1 MLREL
6 TIAEPQPSAQEAS
19 SRIAIDEGS
28 AVAIAEEPDE
38 PEGLQMSD
46 LGELGVL
53 TTATKPS
60 EAEAEV
66 EPDVRGAVVDLDA
79 VRTAIVAALDEKS
92 HHTAA
97 ALLTEAK
104 WSDRGDVI
112 EAEIGVKKIMLGL
125 VMIPEADKIARAA
138 LRSVMDPAGLT
149 RKFQVVAGE
158 SGAASGTP
166 RPPSQGS
173 IQAQALENPLVKQAQ
188 ELFRAEVRSVLDL
201 RDKK

>member
-1 MLREL
+1 MLQEL
-6 TIAEPQPSAQEAS
+6 NVAEPRPSAQEVS

-28 AVAIAEEPDE
+28 AVAVAEEPDE
-38 PEGLQMSD
+38 PE
-46 LGELGVL
+46 ELEL
-53 TTATKPS
+53 PQPA
-60 EAEAEV
+60 A
-66 EPDVRGAVVDLDA
+66 RGAAVDLDA
-79 VRTAIVAALDEKS
+79 IRMAIVTALDEKS

-138 LRSVMDPAGLT
+138 LRSVLDGVGVT

-158 SGAASGTP
+158 AGAATGAP